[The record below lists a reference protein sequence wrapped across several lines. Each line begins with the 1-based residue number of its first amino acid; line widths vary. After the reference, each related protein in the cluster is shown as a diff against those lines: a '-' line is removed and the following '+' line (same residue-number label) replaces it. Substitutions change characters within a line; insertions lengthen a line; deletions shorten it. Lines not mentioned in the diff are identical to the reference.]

1 MNTYFLHLP
10 DNYVPIPLLHRDLWT
25 AALRSGNFKQGQ
37 SHLIKLYNGEFN
49 FCCLGV
55 LCEVESIP
63 RQSKEGQY
71 NYLGH
76 TAILPDI
83 IPQYQTFADSG
94 IFPSGVT
101 VDIIDKDGN
110 RFQNNQSFTELN
122 DSGLSFDLIADIIDQ
137 LYTNYV

>member
-1 MNTYFLHLP
+1 MNTYILRLP
-10 DNYVPIPLLHRDLWT
+10 DNYVPIPLFDRDLWT

-37 SHLIKLYNGEFN
+37 GRLIHNHNGEFT

-55 LCEVESIP
+55 LCEVENTP
-63 RQSKEGQY
+63 RQFTRGHY
-71 NYLGH
+71 NYLGNIS
-76 TAILPDI
+76 ILPDA

-94 IFPSGVT
+94 AFPSHVT

-110 RFQNNQSFTELN
+110 TLQDNKSLTELN
-122 DSGLSFDLIADIIDQ
+122 DNGLSFDLIADIIDQ